1 MRDDVNDRGNL
12 LVDTFVYIVM
22 MTLSAIMQSGCTL
35 CLCLSKSKIVLL
47 HILIR
52 KEKHMTKS
60 YLVQDFSA
68 TKKNQMHLAG
78 EHIVVFYTEMI
89 FILLY
94 KLL

>member
-1 MRDDVNDRGNL
+1 MRDDVNDGGNL

-22 MTLSAIMQSGCTL
+22 MTLSAIMHSGCT
-35 CLCLSKSKIVLL
+35 LCLSKSKIVLTTS
-47 HILIR
+47 LIR

-68 TKKNQMHLAG
+68 TKKNQMHLAE
-78 EHIVVFYTEMI
+78 EHVVFYTEMI